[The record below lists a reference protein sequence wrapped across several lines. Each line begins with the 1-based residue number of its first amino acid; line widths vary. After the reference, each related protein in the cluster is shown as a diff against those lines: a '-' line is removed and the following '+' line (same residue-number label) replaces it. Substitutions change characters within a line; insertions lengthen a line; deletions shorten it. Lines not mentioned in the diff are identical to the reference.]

1 MSSFLCALH
10 APSGTPTAL
19 ALVER
24 RSGESPSYAV
34 RALRTLSGDD
44 PIRDLTSLLAS
55 EPQFVA
61 NATVVTTGGQAV
73 ADAIHERGPSAVAVS
88 LLDGA
93 AGVSDA
99 HDVSTQTLVDT
110 FERVYRAGD
119 VEIDASLDLA
129 SAAANAL
136 HAAADLEAAAPDSDR
151 QPDGDLAAGRDGE
164 TDALGGASYSGR
176 GPDATVVEQSGSAE
190 SVSTET
196 VESPISPAEA
206 TAAAVDAQTQAGRTA
221 TASAQTADLGKHA
234 GIATALAL
242 AVWYGEAS
250 RDELPT
256 TDKADEALANRV
268 NRPDR
273 RN

>member
-10 APSGTPTAL
+10 APSGAPTAL

-24 RSGESPSYAV
+24 QAGESPFYAV
-34 RALRTLSGDD
+34 RALRMLSGDD
-44 PIRDLTSLLAS
+44 PIRDITSFLAS

-61 NATVVTTGGQAV
+61 NATVVTTGGQTV

-88 LLDGA
+88 LLDGD

-129 SAAANAL
+129 SDAANAL
-136 HAAADLEAAAPDSDR
+136 HAAADLEAAAPGSDR
-151 QPDGDLAAGRDGE
+151 QPDGDLPAGRDGE
-164 TDALGGASYSGR
+164 SDALGGASYSGT
-176 GPDATVVEQSGSAE
+176 GPAATVVEQSGSAAN
-190 SVSTET
+190 VSTER

-206 TAAAVDAQTQAGRTA
+206 SAAAVDAETRTGRTA
-221 TASAQTADLGKHA
+221 TASSRTADLGEHTD
-234 GIATALAL
+234 IATALAL

-256 TDKADEALANRV
+256 TDQADEALANRV
-268 NRPDR
+268 NRSDR
-273 RN
+273 QG

>member
-221 TASAQTADLGKHA
+221 TASAQTADLGEHA
-234 GIATALAL
+234 DIATALAL